1 MTFGLKTTLLTSCAL
16 AASLNC
22 IQFVGSYNQHAQA
35 SFNPGSIEAASGQ
48 ATTAAGSATK
58 AVITT
63 PVPSPAPLIMA
74 APTSSSTPVEAAPV
88 FDAAQSPAIAAQAK
102 LSAAGLKPNFAA
114 NYLEVQ
120 AKTGTP
126 WQLLAA
132 VHRIESGQSGDTS
145 IRSSAGALG
154 PMQFMPATF
163 AHYAQDGDGNG
174 TKQITDFDDA
184 LLTAGRYLAAGG
196 ADKGKYTTALYNYN
210 HSNSYVN
217 NVLTIAKRLGL

>member
-35 SFNPGSIEAASGQ
+35 SFNNGSIEAASGQ

-58 AVITT
+58 AVTAT

-74 APTSSSTPVEAAPV
+74 A
-88 FDAAQSPAIAAQAK
+88 AAQSPTIAVQTK

-114 NYLEVQ
+114 NYLDVQ
-120 AKTGTP
+120 SKTGTP

-132 VHRIESGQSGDTS
+132 VHRIESGQSGDTA

-163 AHYAQDGDGNG
+163 AHYAQDGDANG
-174 TKQITDFDDA
+174 TKQITNFDDA